1 MIICEG
7 KYGEAK
13 IAADFVESSA
23 MNQINE
29 LLNTPVAEN
38 AHIRIMPDVH
48 AGAGC
53 VIGTSMII
61 TNKIVPNLVGVD
73 IGCGVFSQRFDTDG
87 CEIDFAEL
95 DNTIRNNVPHGFGIH
110 ETSAFDKCEASMF
123 SQSSVNDCIN
133 AIKAPID
140 KERAFKSVGSLGG
153 GNHFIEVNKC
163 ENGDYML
170 NIHSGSRHMG
180 VEVANYYQTKAV
192 EHCANMGYAVP
203 KALAFLEGE
212 LFDDYMHDMALVQM
226 YAHMNRIMISDLIY
240 YNMLRKDSRVTLKNG
255 FSTVHNYID
264 KKSCTY
270 AKNKIDDFIL
280 RKGAVAAYEGQML
293 VIPIN
298 MKDGTLLC
306 RGKGNAEWNWTAPHG
321 AGRLYSRGA
330 AKSELSME
338 DFKNDMKGIYTS
350 CVKESTLDECPRA
363 YKGIDSILQNIEPMA
378 EVVEILKPVYNFKA

>member
-53 VIGTSMII
+53 VIGTSMFL
-61 TNKIVPNLVGVD
+61 TDKVVPNLVGVD
-73 IGCGVFSQRFDTDG
+73 IGCGIFSQRFNNDG
-87 CEIDFAEL
+87 YDIDFEKL
-95 DNTIRNNVPHGFGIH
+95 DDIIRNNVPHGFQIH
-110 ETSAFDKCEASMF
+110 ETTAFDKTVAPAYSR
-123 SQSSVNDCIN
+123 SNVIDCIN

-140 KERAFKSVGSLGG
+140 KERAFRSVGSLGG
-153 GNHFIEVNKC
+153 GNHFIEVNKS
-163 ENGDYML
+163 EFNDDEYML
-170 NIHSGSRHMG
+170 NIHSGSRHLG
-180 VEVANYYQTKAV
+180 LEVANYYQKLAV
-192 EHCANMGYAVP
+192 EYCNEKGYNVP
-203 KALAFLEGE
+203 KALAFLEGR
-212 LFDDYMHDMALVQM
+212 LFNDYMHDMKLAQQ
-226 YAHMNRIMISDLIY
+226 YAHMNRIMIFDIIY
-240 YNMLRKDSRVTLKNG
+240 YHMLHERMDNIGLYDS

-264 KKSCTY
+264 DNNNAERY
-270 AKNKIDDFIL
+270 VL
-280 RKGAVAAYEGQML
+280 RKGAVASYEGKL
-293 VIPIN
+293 FVVPIN